1 MKSDPSS
8 SFARVARTFSG
19 HIYNQI
25 VTIGVQIALVPVLLL
40 AWGTERYGVWLVLSA
55 IPTYLTFSDF
65 GFTYIAKNEMTMR
78 VAEGDQHGAL
88 VTYQSVFQ
96 LLNIAAA
103 IVCTLAFAI
112 VFGVRLGSI
121 FDLGD
126 VPEME
131 AKLVLCILAMNVV
144 YYQYFLLYC
153 GGARSIGRPA
163 AEVYWAGTS
172 RLGYTLVLGLTAWA
186 GYGLAAAAAA
196 GLVANIAFGI
206 GFHIWLAK
214 VAPWLSFGWTH
225 CSRNEIKRLL
235 NPSVSYMF
243 VSVAWAMMIQGPV
256 VVLGLI
262 AQPAQVVVFSTSRTL
277 VRLGTSATSMLNNA
291 VWAEYSRLY
300 GLKNHALFGRIFRLV
315 LALTAVGVLVF
326 IPATILVGNLIL
338 TTWTK
343 GEVAVEQPFFTL
355 LVLSVAA
362 EMIWTTLFVPL
373 AAINRHI
380 TISYTFAVLSIIGVG
395 GCYLLGV
402 PYGLP
407 GTAFA
412 VLVVHIVMIGIVVVQ
427 LIRHLPRQT
436 VPSSTVPAQDQ
447 GSEASIT
454 ETLKRTDTRS
464 VA

>member
-1 MKSDPSS
+1 MRSDSSS
-8 SFARVARTFSG
+8 SFGRVARTFGG

-25 VTIGVQIALVPVLLL
+25 VTVGVQIALVPVLLL

-78 VAEGDQHGAL
+78 VAEGDRHGAL
-88 VTYQSVFQ
+88 VTYQSVFL

-103 IVCTLAFAI
+103 IVCTVAVAAI
-112 VFGVRLGSI
+112 FGVRLGSI
-121 FDLGD
+121 FDLGE

-131 AKLVLCILAMNVV
+131 AKLVLCILAVNVV

-153 GGARSIGRPA
+153 AGARSIGRPA
-163 AEVYWAGTS
+163 AEVYWAGTA
-172 RLGYTLVLGLTAWA
+172 RLAYALVLGITAWA

-196 GLVANIAFGI
+196 GLVANVLFGI
-206 GFHIWLAK
+206 GFHIWLRN

-225 CSRNEIKRLL
+225 SSRKEIKRLL

-300 GLKNHALFGRIFRLV
+300 GLKNHALFARIFRLV
-315 LALTAVGVLVF
+315 LAVTVAGVLVF
-326 IPATILVGNLIL
+326 IPATILVGNMIL
-338 TTWTK
+338 TVWTK
-343 GEVAVEQPFFTL
+343 GEVTVEQPFFTL

-380 TISYTFAVLSIIGVG
+380 TISYTFAVLSTIGVG
-395 GCYLLGV
+395 GCYVLGV

-407 GTAFA
+407 GTAIALIA
-412 VLVVHIVMIGIVVVQ
+412 VHLVMIGIVIVQ
-427 LIRHLPRQT
+427 LLRHLPRQAL
-436 VPSSTVPAQDQ
+436 PHGEKPLQNHGAD
-447 GSEASIT
+447 A
-454 ETLKRTDTRS
+454 
-464 VA
+464 